1 MRCFWRLS
9 LFRGV
14 PNSSIGS
21 NKMKQRVRFR
31 KAAADR
37 EATQTRTLIADLY
50 RIVAVLDADIAAE
63 EEQIGV
69 IDLTRPEY
77 PILARKLRGRR
88 DNLLETVSQLRQRL
102 AAVRADIE
110 AGPTMH
116 HGSSHRGALV

>member
-1 MRCFWRLS
+1 
-9 LFRGV
+9 
-14 PNSSIGS
+14 
-21 NKMKQRVRFR
+21 MKQRVRFR

-37 EATQTRTLIADLY
+37 EATTRTLIADLY

-110 AGPTMH
+110 AEPTIH